1 MFDSWCQGLCHG
13 GFDMSIYYWEVLVS
27 GKETAA
33 KRPARHYSPITS
45 LDFPKDPH
53 PLLCLVSNLRRIP
66 DRSTSHLFTK

>member
-1 MFDSWCQGLCHG
+1 
-13 GFDMSIYYWEVLVS
+13 MSIYYWDLVLVS

-33 KRPARHYSPITS
+33 KRPPRHYSPITS

-53 PLLCLVSNLRRIP
+53 RKPSYVVPLPLLCLVSNLRRIP